1 MYTMDIKFS
10 LEARGVSGEIPKGG
24 KNEE

>member
-1 MYTMDIKFS
+1 MDIKFS

>member
-1 MYTMDIKFS
+1 MNKQFS

>member
-1 MYTMDIKFS
+1 MDMNKQFS